1 MEQIHF
7 KNLVCFLYCSTHLLL
22 CIWKTL
28 WSCLWFVVLC
38 LMGGNLF
45 VNFSSGHCWNIH
57 TWTTSVGTLA
67 CDPLIS
73 TCSWDEVAAVCP
85 PPALVLVFH
94 CGCSHCLGHLL
105 SPPVPVLYGLALE
118 IVSFWECL
126 NTQFSLHSLSIRTL
140 CTGHQCWLC
149 AQVTSADFVLWA
161 ESNTW
166 TMQNL
171 IREAEVPSVERC
183 SLHWLTLMWPW
194 EIVKP
199 SLCCLCVLH

>member
-7 KNLVCFLYCSTHLLL
+7 KNLVCFLYCSSHLLL

-38 LMGGNLF
+38 LMGENLF

-57 TWTTSVGTLA
+57 TLTTNLGTLA
-67 CDPLIS
+67 CDPLTS

-118 IVSFWECL
+118 IVSFWVSQYPVFL
-126 NTQFSLHSLSIRTL
+126 TFSV
-140 CTGHQCWLC
+140 HQ
-149 AQVTSADFVLWA
+149 DFVYR
-161 ESNTW
+161 SP
-166 TMQNL
+166 
-171 IREAEVPSVERC
+171 V
-183 SLHWLTLMWPW
+183 LTLFCGLRVTPGRCRIWSEKRKCHVCWKVFTALINPYVTW
-194 EIVKP
+194 G
-199 SLCCLCVLH
+199 SS